1 MKRKWLFGLGAA
13 AMALA
18 LTAGA
23 VFVNVSVAHA
33 DAPDGV
39 PRGKGF
45 WKHVLP
51 WLGHN
56 RFDSL
61 LAEELGISVEELEA
75 ARQRA
80 FDRALDLAVEE
91 GILSPEKADIIE
103 AKHVMREYFDPLAV
117 LADQLGMSED
127 EIKAAIR
134 DGSIRDAL
142 ADLDRQ
148 ALRDAMEE
156 AWNAAIDQALADGAI
171 SESAAERL
179 RHMRG
184 YSNGLGRYLAP
195 GWHHRFTTPGFAKP
209 HPGRGHAFGKHG
221 FGAGADR

>member
-13 AMALA
+13 ALALA
-18 LTAGA
+18 LTAGT
-23 VFVNVSVAHA
+23 VFVNTSVVHA

-45 WKHVLP
+45 WKHAAP
-51 WLGHN
+51 WFGRETFN
-56 RFDSL
+56 TL
-61 LAEELGISVEELEA
+61 LAEELGISVDELEA

-80 FDRALDLAVEE
+80 LDRALALAVEE
-91 GILSPEKADIIE
+91 GILSEEKADLIE
-103 AKHVMREYFDPLAV
+103 ARHVMRDYFDPLAV
-117 LADQLGMSED
+117 LAEQLGMTVD
-127 EIKAAIR
+127 DVKAAMR
-134 DGSIRDAL
+134 DGSIREAL
-142 ADLDRQ
+142 ATLDRQ

-179 RHMRG
+179 RQMHAF
-184 YSNGLGRYLAP
+184 SNGLGRYSAP
-195 GWHHRFTTPGFAKP
+195 GWYHRYTTPGFAKP

-221 FGAGADR
+221 FGFDR